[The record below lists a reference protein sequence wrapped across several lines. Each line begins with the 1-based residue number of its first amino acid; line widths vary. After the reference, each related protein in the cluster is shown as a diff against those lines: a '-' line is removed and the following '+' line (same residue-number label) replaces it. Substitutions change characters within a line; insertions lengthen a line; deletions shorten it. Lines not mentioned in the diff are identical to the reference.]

1 MKTTPSLLALVAAT
15 ALTAGCATP
24 AYVSPTEVT
33 RFTGAT
39 PAELGQGTIRIEPAT
54 GQDGNSLEYGVYAGE
69 LAEELRALGYTI
81 VSNGQARQSAVLDIE
96 QYVMEG
102 GRRSPISVGGGA
114 GTGSYG
120 SGVGLGV
127 GINLS
132 PGQADRV
139 DTEVAVFIRPA
150 AGGPNLWEG
159 RARFSATVNSDAADP
174 AVGADKAMEAL
185 FTGFPGRNGETI
197 EVR

>member
-1 MKTTPSLLALVAAT
+1 MGVA

-39 PAELGQGTIRIEPAT
+39 PAELGQGTIRIEAAP
-54 GQDGNSLEYGVYAGE
+54 GIEGDSLEYGLFAGE
-69 LAEELRALGYTI
+69 LAEELRTLGYSVVGT
-81 VSNGQARQSAVLDIE
+81 GEARQIAVLDIE
-96 QYVMEG
+96 QYVARG
-102 GRRSPISVGGGA
+102 GRRSPVSVGGGA
-114 GTGSYG
+114 STGTYG

-139 DTEVAVFIRPA
+139 DTEVSVFIRPGG
-150 AGGPNLWEG
+150 GGPNLWEG

-174 AVGADKAMEAL
+174 AIAADKAMEAL
-185 FTGFPGRNGETI
+185 FTDFPGRNGETI